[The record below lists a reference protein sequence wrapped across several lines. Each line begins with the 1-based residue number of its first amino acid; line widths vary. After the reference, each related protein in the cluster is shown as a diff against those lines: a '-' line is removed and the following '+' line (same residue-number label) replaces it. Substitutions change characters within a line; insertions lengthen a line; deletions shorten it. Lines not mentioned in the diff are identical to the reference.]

1 MEQKRQISYMQDGY
15 LVFQDQLIS
24 PGTKIGVLYLKKG
37 RGLCLR
43 PECLYL
49 LELGPTEFVV
59 GLHCME
65 PDVAMNEVGSAVSAV
80 LGMGDILLYDYR
92 ICHRVR

>member
-1 MEQKRQISYMQDGY
+1 MR
-15 LVFQDQLIS
+15 LIWEWS
-24 PGTKIGVLYLKKG
+24 AHGQESGDLQ
-37 RGLCLR
+37 
-43 PECLYL
+43 

-59 GLHCME
+59 GSHCME